1 MSTKGGDGIGT
12 VQFESSDPGIFSI
25 AENIATIHKAG
36 TVTVTATKSGDADYN
51 ETKASIM
58 VEIHKKLLTV
68 TAEDKLNIVAGSQM
82 PQFTY
87 KVQGLEVGD
96 VFTTEPIMTTQAE
109 NTNGVG
115 EHEIVISG
123 GDLTNRESYQ
133 IVYVNGKMT
142 IIDNREDTTIIEDIP
157 KEEEGGKKETEVLN
171 HIEES
176 NISSAEVNAKS
187 TPAKTKLNSTNIKG
201 TPSDAEWTPS
211 NTEPKEQM
219 LQGEAKEVAVSK
231 DNPVS
236 TKDLGHV
243 DDKGP
248 QNNQK
253 ALATVLVCA
262 ALGGA
267 GAVSIR
273 IFRKRRSRK

>member
-1 MSTKGGDGIGT
+1 M
-12 VQFESSDPGIFSI
+12 QFESSDSDILSI

-36 TVTVTATKSGDADYN
+36 AVTVTATKSGDADYN
-51 ETKASIM
+51 ETKASIT
-58 VEIHKKLLTV
+58 VEIHKKLLTI

-96 VFTTEPIMTTQAE
+96 VFTIEPIMTTQAE
-109 NTNGVG
+109 NTSGVG

-157 KEEEGGKKETEVLN
+157 KEEGKKETEALN

-187 TPAKTKLNSTNIKG
+187 TSAKTKLNSTNIKE
-201 TPSDAEWTPS
+201 TPSDPI
-211 NTEPKEQM
+211 
-219 LQGEAKEVAVSK
+219 
-231 DNPVS
+231 S

-243 DDKGP
+243 DNKES
-248 QNNQK
+248 QNNQTI
-253 ALATVLVCA
+253 LATVLVCA
-262 ALGGA
+262 ALVGV